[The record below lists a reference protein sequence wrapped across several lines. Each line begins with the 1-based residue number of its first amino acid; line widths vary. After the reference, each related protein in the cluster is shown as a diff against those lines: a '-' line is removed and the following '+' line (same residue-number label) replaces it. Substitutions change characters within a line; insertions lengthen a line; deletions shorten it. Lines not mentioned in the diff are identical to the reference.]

1 MVLRSTCCKTTK
13 PFITKQRSIMSLYA
27 KWMSLPVKVR
37 FYIGVSTMGVALLG
51 GYITTRLAT
60 EVEAR
65 KELDELDK
73 ARLSTNEK

>member
-1 MVLRSTCCKTTK
+1 
-13 PFITKQRSIMSLYA
+13 MSLYA

-51 GYITTRLAT
+51 DYITTRLAT

>member
-1 MVLRSTCCKTTK
+1 
-13 PFITKQRSIMSLYA
+13 
-27 KWMSLPVKVR
+27 MSLPVKVR

-51 GYITTRLAT
+51 DYITTRLAT